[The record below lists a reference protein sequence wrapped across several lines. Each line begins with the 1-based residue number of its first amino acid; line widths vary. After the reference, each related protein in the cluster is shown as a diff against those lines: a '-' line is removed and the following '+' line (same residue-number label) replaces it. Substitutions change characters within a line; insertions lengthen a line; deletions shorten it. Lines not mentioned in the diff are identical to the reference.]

1 MTAVTTTN
9 TAQIAVEYFSDDVIN
24 SFIASRHG
32 AANSQRTYRNAVKRM
47 IQFFALK
54 DCAAPTTSDFDAFIN
69 TLRGENKSDS
79 TIRLYNTVGKMFF
92 GYLEKHGVYRNV
104 TADSEP
110 LRLKKK
116 IAHKKDALSKA
127 QAQKLLAEVVG
138 EDIISLRD
146 KAIIALC
153 LTCGLRTVEVE
164 RANVEDLTDCG
175 NYFTLEVMGKGST
188 QKDATVKV
196 APRTAQLIQKYLA
209 ARGNVVTDKLFSSEA
224 QTPLFTSESNNS
236 SKGKRLSSQ
245 SVGKMIKARLKKSGI
260 NSKKITAHSTR
271 HFAATCAIM
280 AGVDIREVSAM
291 LRHSSINVTM
301 TYLHDISLQSRRA
314 ELTVADNLFGCV
326 A

>member
-9 TAQIAVEYFSDDVIN
+9 TAIIAVEYFSNDIIN
-24 SFIASRHG
+24 AFIASRHG
-32 AANSQRTYRNAVKRM
+32 SANSQRTYRNAVKRM
-47 IQFFALK
+47 IQFFAIK
-54 DCAAPTTSDFDAFIN
+54 GCAAPTTSDFDAFIN

-79 TIRLYNTVGKMFF
+79 TLRLYNTVGKLFF
-92 GYLEKHGVYRNV
+92 NFLEKHGVYRNV

-116 IAHKKDALSKA
+116 LAHKKDALSKA
-127 QAQKLLAEVVG
+127 QAQKLLASVVG
-138 EDIISLRD
+138 EDVISLRD

-153 LTCGLRTVEVE
+153 LTCGLRTCEVE

-188 QKDATVKV
+188 SKDATVKV
-196 APRTAQLIQKYLA
+196 SPMTAQLIQKYLA
-209 ARGNVVTDKLFSSEA
+209 ARGNVGKEKLFSSEA

-236 SKGKRLSSQ
+236 SKGKRLSAQ
-245 SVGKMIKARLKKSGI
+245 SVGKMIKARLKAIGI

-291 LRHSSINVTM
+291 LRHSSLNVTLC
-301 TYLHDISLQSRRA
+301 YLHDVSLQTRRA
-314 ELTVADNLFGCV
+314 ELAVADSLFGGV

>member
-116 IAHKKDALSKA
+116 
-127 QAQKLLAEVVG
+127 
-138 EDIISLRD
+138 
-146 KAIIALC
+146 
-153 LTCGLRTVEVE
+153 
-164 RANVEDLTDCG
+164 N
-175 NYFTLEVMGKGST
+175 
-188 QKDATVKV
+188 
-196 APRTAQLIQKYLA
+196 
-209 ARGNVVTDKLFSSEA
+209 
-224 QTPLFTSESNNS
+224 
-236 SKGKRLSSQ
+236 
-245 SVGKMIKARLKKSGI
+245 
-260 NSKKITAHSTR
+260 
-271 HFAATCAIM
+271 CA
-280 AGVDIREVSAM
+280 
-291 LRHSSINVTM
+291 
-301 TYLHDISLQSRRA
+301 
-314 ELTVADNLFGCV
+314 
-326 A
+326 